1 MYIVQWPSSRIFL
14 VHENESSIYK
24 LIKKKQTAKV
34 PLSFILLTDS
44 KQIQASTGVKT
55 AYTLYVLLAPKIS
68 NIFSQTKTTH
78 KAILADFSN
87 HNQPLKAFVGSCW
100 C

>member
-14 VHENESSIYK
+14 VHENESIYK
-24 LIKKKQTAKV
+24 LIKKNQTVKV

>member
-1 MYIVQWPSSRIFL
+1 M
-14 VHENESSIYK
+14 VHENESIYK

-55 AYTLYVLLAPKIS
+55 VCTLYVLLAPKIS

-87 HNQPLKAFVGSCW
+87 HNQPLKAFVGSC
-100 C
+100 

>member
-1 MYIVQWPSSRIFL
+1 MYIAQWSSSRIFL
-14 VHENESSIYK
+14 VHENESIYK
-24 LIKKKQTAKV
+24 LIKKNQTAKV

-87 HNQPLKAFVGSCW
+87 HNQPLKAFAGSCW